1 LRHISPPR
9 LNLFIGLQEKRDF
22 SGRPMP
28 ISHNVKR
35 CTHIKVTGHRCGS
48 PALRGR
54 PFCYFHMRLI
64 LGVQTRVDSQINPM
78 AILDNEEAIQAAL
91 MHVIDALLR
100 GTLDSRRGA
109 LVLKALY
116 IAVKNSRRVRFDTHQ
131 DDMVR
136 EVPNYARQYLDEHP
150 ELDEPCGA
158 DTLVREPSAP
168 EQNCLPERPSFFSG
182 EEAHESKDALFTD
195 VDDDSSRSSQ
205 RESKT
210 GPDLAR
216 PLTSR
221 QSREWHDLKRLEAS
235 VDGALRG
242 DLHDLKTVF
251 RAIGL
256 DQSPSDPP

>member
-1 LRHISPPR
+1 
-9 LNLFIGLQEKRDF
+9 
-22 SGRPMP
+22 MP
-28 ISHNVKR
+28 ISQNVKR

-91 MHVIDALLR
+91 MHVIDGLLR
-100 GTLDSRRGA
+100 GTLDCRRGS

-150 ELDEPCGA
+150 ELDQPCGA
-158 DTLVREPSAP
+158 AALGREPSSP
-168 EQNCLPERPSFFSG
+168 EQNRLPERPSFFAG
-182 EEAHESKDALFTD
+182 EEAHESKDPLFSD
-195 VDDDSSRSSQ
+195 AGNDSSRTSQ
-205 RESKT
+205 RESKIE
-210 GPDLAR
+210 PDPAR

-221 QSREWHDLKRLEAS
+221 QSREWHELKQLETS

-256 DQSPSDPP
+256 DQCDQPPSDPP